1 MLNTPRILTPLPGPE
16 SEKIIRRDTGVSSP
30 SLIKEYPL
38 VIKRA
43 EGMFIEDLDGNTFL
57 DFMAGIAVNSTGHCH
72 PEVLNAIQKQSQDLL
87 HICGT
92 DFYYPAYTDLC
103 KKLQSLAPGNKD
115 WKVFLSNSGAE
126 SVDGAIKLARFHTK
140 RKHILAFEGAFHGRT
155 YGALSLTDSKPVQKN
170 GFGPFL
176 PGVYH
181 VPFGL
186 RADEIVALIKKSGL
200 ELQSLAAIFVEPI
213 LGEGGYII
221 PPDEF
226 LPQLRKMCNEYG
238 ILLVA
243 DEIQSGVGRTGK
255 FLAVEHW
262 GVIPDIITLAKGLGS
277 GMPIGAILGTD
288 EVMSW
293 PPGSHGSTFGG
304 NPVSCAASLATL
316 ALVEN
321 ELMDNARKMGPY
333 LLRRLSKLETKYKRV
348 KNIRGKGLMIAMDL
362 YQDDQPSHDA
372 AYQFEQKCFQEG
384 LLVLGCGEYSVRL
397 TPPLIVQK
405 NQIDIAVDI
414 METVLDGLADE

>member
-1 MLNTPRILTPLPGPE
+1 MLNTPRILTPLPGPK
-16 SEKIIRRDTGVSSP
+16 SEKIIKRDIGVSSP

-57 DFMAGIAVNSTGHCH
+57 DFMAGIAVTSTGHCH
-72 PEVLNAIQKQSQDLL
+72 PLVLNAIQKQSQDLL

-126 SVDGAIKLARFHTK
+126 AVDGAIKLARFHTK
-140 RKHILAFEGAFHGRT
+140 REHILAFEGAFHGRT

-200 ELQSLAAIFVEPI
+200 ELQSSLPFSLNPSWEKADIS
-213 LGEGGYII
+213 Y
-221 PPDEF
+221 PPMNF
-226 LPQLRKMCNEYG
+226 YHSC
-238 ILLVA
+238 
-243 DEIQSGVGRTGK
+243 GK
-255 FLAVEHW
+255 CA
-262 GVIPDIITLAKGLGS
+262 
-277 GMPIGAILGTD
+277 
-288 EVMSW
+288 MS
-293 PPGSHGSTFGG
+293 
-304 NPVSCAASLATL
+304 
-316 ALVEN
+316 
-321 ELMDNARKMGPY
+321 MGFY
-333 LLRRLSKLETKYKRV
+333 LLRMKYS
-348 KNIRGKGLMIAMDL
+348 
-362 YQDDQPSHDA
+362 P
-372 AYQFEQKCFQEG
+372 
-384 LLVLGCGEYSVRL
+384 
-397 TPPLIVQK
+397 
-405 NQIDIAVDI
+405 
-414 METVLDGLADE
+414 GLAVPGNFLPLSTGVLYLISSHWPKGSVLECPLVQF

>member
-1 MLNTPRILTPLPGPE
+1 MLNTPKILTPLPGPK
-16 SEKIIRRDTGVSSP
+16 SEIIIKRDTGVSSP

-43 EGMFIEDLDGNTFL
+43 KGMFIEDLDGNTFL
-57 DFMAGIAVNSTGHCH
+57 DFMAGIAVTSTGHCH
-72 PEVLNAIQKQSQDLL
+72 PEILNAIQKQSQDLL

-92 DFYYPAYTDLC
+92 DFYYSVYTDLC

-140 RKHILAFEGAFHGRT
+140 REHILAFEGAFHGRT
-155 YGALSLTDSKPVQKN
+155 YGALSLTNSKPVQKN
-170 GFGPFL
+170 GFGPLL
-176 PGVYH
+176 PGVFH

-186 RADEIVALIKKSGL
+186 QADEIVALITNSGL
-200 ELQSLAAIFVEPI
+200 KLESFAAIFVEPI

-262 GVIPDIITLAKGLGS
+262 SVTPDIITLAKGLGS

-288 EVMSW
+288 KVMSW
-293 PPGSHGSTFGG
+293 PSGSHGSTFGG

-321 ELMDNARKMGPY
+321 ELMENARKMGPY
-333 LLRRLSKLETKYKRV
+333 LLRRLSELETKYKRV

-362 YQDDQPSHDA
+362 YQDGQPSHDA
-372 AYQFEQKCFQEG
+372 AYLFEQECFQRG

-405 NQIDIAVDI
+405 SQIDIAVDI
-414 METVLDGLADE
+414 METVLGGLSNE

>member
-1 MLNTPRILTPLPGPE
+1 MLNTPKILTPLPGPE
-16 SEKIIRRDTGVSSP
+16 SEKIIKRDIGVSSP

-72 PEVLNAIQKQSQDLL
+72 PLVLNAIQKQSQDLL

-92 DFYYPAYTDLC
+92 DFYYPVYTDLC

-126 SVDGAIKLARFHTK
+126 AVDGAIKLARFHTK
-140 RKHILAFEGAFHGRT
+140 REHILAFEGAFHGRT
-155 YGALSLTDSKPVQKN
+155 YGALSLTNSKPVQKN
-170 GFGPFL
+170 GFGPLL
-176 PGVYH
+176 PGVFH

-186 RADEIVALIKKSGL
+186 QADEIVALIKKSGL
-200 ELQSLAAIFVEPI
+200 EMESFAAIFVEPI

-262 GVIPDIITLAKGLGS
+262 SVIPDIITLAKGLGS

-288 EVMSW
+288 KVMSW
-293 PPGSHGSTFGG
+293 PSGSHGSTFGG

-321 ELMDNARKMGPY
+321 ELMENARKMGPY
-333 LLRRLSKLETKYKRV
+333 LLKRLSELETKYKRV

-362 YQDDQPSHDA
+362 YQDGHPSHDA
-372 AYQFEQKCFQEG
+372 AYLFEQECFQEG

-414 METVLDGLADE
+414 METVLDGLPDE

>member
-1 MLNTPRILTPLPGPE
+1 MLNTPKILTPLPGPK
-16 SEKIIRRDTGVSSP
+16 SEIIIKRDTGVSSP

-43 EGMFIEDLDGNTFL
+43 KGMFIEDLDGNTFL
-57 DFMAGIAVNSTGHCH
+57 DFMAGIAVTSTGHCH
-72 PEVLNAIQKQSQDLL
+72 PEILNAIQKQSQDLL

-92 DFYYPAYTDLC
+92 DFYYSVYTDLC

-140 RKHILAFEGAFHGRT
+140 REHILAFEGAFHGRT
-155 YGALSLTDSKPVQKN
+155 YGALSLTNSKPVQKN
-170 GFGPFL
+170 GFGPLL
-176 PGVYH
+176 PGVFH

-186 RADEIVALIKKSGL
+186 QANEIVALIKNSGL
-200 ELQSLAAIFVEPI
+200 KLESFAAIFVEPI

-262 GVIPDIITLAKGLGS
+262 SVTPDIITLAKGLGS

-288 EVMSW
+288 KVMSW
-293 PPGSHGSTFGG
+293 PSGSHGSTFGG

-321 ELMDNARKMGPY
+321 ELMENARKMGPY
-333 LLRRLSKLETKYKRV
+333 LLRRLSELETKYKRV

-362 YQDDQPSHDA
+362 YQDGQPSHDA
-372 AYQFEQKCFQEG
+372 AYLFEQECFQRG

-405 NQIDIAVDI
+405 SQIDIAVDI
-414 METVLDGLADE
+414 METVLGGLPNE

>member
-1 MLNTPRILTPLPGPE
+1 M
-16 SEKIIRRDTGVSSP
+16 
-30 SLIKEYPL
+30 
-38 VIKRA
+38 
-43 EGMFIEDLDGNTFL
+43 
-57 DFMAGIAVNSTGHCH
+57 
-72 PEVLNAIQKQSQDLL
+72 
-87 HICGT
+87 
-92 DFYYPAYTDLC
+92 
-103 KKLQSLAPGNKD
+103 
-115 WKVFLSNSGAE
+115 
-126 SVDGAIKLARFHTK
+126 DGAIKLARFHTK
-140 RKHILAFEGAFHGRT
+140 REHILAFEGAFHGRT
-155 YGALSLTDSKPVQKN
+155 YGALSLTDSKPVQKH
-170 GFGPFL
+170 GFGPLL

-186 RADEIVALIKKSGL
+186 QADEIVALIKKSGL
-200 ELQSLAAIFVEPI
+200 ELESFAAIFVEPI
-213 LGEGGYII
+213 QGEGGYII

-226 LPQLRKMCNEYG
+226 LPQLREVCNEYG

-277 GMPIGAILGTD
+277 GMPIGSILGTD
-288 EVMSW
+288 EIMSW

-333 LLRRLSKLETKYKRV
+333 LLKRLSKLETKYKCV
-348 KNIRGKGLMIAMDL
+348 KNIRGKGLMIAIDL
-362 YQDDQPSHDA
+362 YQDEQPSHDA

-405 NQIDIAVDI
+405 SQIDIAVDI

>member
-1 MLNTPRILTPLPGPE
+1 
-16 SEKIIRRDTGVSSP
+16 
-30 SLIKEYPL
+30 
-38 VIKRA
+38 
-43 EGMFIEDLDGNTFL
+43 
-57 DFMAGIAVNSTGHCH
+57 
-72 PEVLNAIQKQSQDLL
+72 
-87 HICGT
+87 
-92 DFYYPAYTDLC
+92 
-103 KKLQSLAPGNKD
+103 
-115 WKVFLSNSGAE
+115 VFLSNSGAE

-140 RKHILAFEGAFHGRT
+140 REHILAFEGAFHGRT

-321 ELMDNARKMGPY
+321 KLMDNACKMGPY
-333 LLRRLSKLETKYKRV
+333 FLRRLSKLETKYKRV

>member
-16 SEKIIRRDTGVSSP
+16 SKRIIKRDTSVSSP

-57 DFMAGIAVNSTGHCH
+57 DFMAGIAVTSTGHCH
-72 PEVLNAIQKQSQDLL
+72 PEILNAIQKQSQDLL

-92 DFYYPAYTDLC
+92 DFYYPVYTDLC

-126 SVDGAIKLARFHTK
+126 AVDGAIKLARFHTK
-140 RKHILAFEGAFHGRT
+140 REHILAFEGAFHGRT

-200 ELQSLAAIFVEPI
+200 ELESFAAIFVEPI

-293 PPGSHGSTFGG
+293 PLGSHGSTFGG

-333 LLRRLSKLETKYKRV
+333 LLRRLSKLETKYKCV

-405 NQIDIAVDI
+405 SQIDIAVDI
-414 METVLDGLADE
+414 METVLDGLSDE

>member
-1 MLNTPRILTPLPGPE
+1 MLNKPKILTSLPGPK
-16 SEKIIRRDTGVSSP
+16 SEIIIKRDTGVSSP

-43 EGMFIEDLDGNTFL
+43 KGMFIEDLDGNTFL
-57 DFMAGIAVNSTGHCH
+57 DFMAGIAVTSTGHCH
-72 PEVLNAIQKQSQDLL
+72 PEILNAIQKQSQDLL

-92 DFYYPAYTDLC
+92 DFYYSVYTDLC

-140 RKHILAFEGAFHGRT
+140 REHILAFEGAFHGRT
-155 YGALSLTDSKPVQKN
+155 YGALSLTNSKPVQKN
-170 GFGPFL
+170 GFGPLL
-176 PGVYH
+176 PGVFH

-186 RADEIVALIKKSGL
+186 QANEIVALIKNSGL
-200 ELQSLAAIFVEPI
+200 KLESFAAIFVEPI

-262 GVIPDIITLAKGLGS
+262 SVTPDIITLAKGLGS

-288 EVMSW
+288 KVMSW
-293 PPGSHGSTFGG
+293 PSGSHGSTFGG

-321 ELMDNARKMGPY
+321 ELMENAHKMGPY
-333 LLRRLSKLETKYKRV
+333 LLRRLSELETKYKRV

-362 YQDDQPSHDA
+362 YQDGQPSHDA
-372 AYQFEQKCFQEG
+372 AYLFEQECFQRG

-405 NQIDIAVDI
+405 SQIDIAVDI
-414 METVLDGLADE
+414 METVLGGLPNE

>member
-16 SEKIIRRDTGVSSP
+16 SKRIIKRDTSVSSP

-57 DFMAGIAVNSTGHCH
+57 DFMAGIAVTSTGHCH

-126 SVDGAIKLARFHTK
+126 AVDGAIKLARFHTK
-140 RKHILAFEGAFHGRT
+140 REHILAFEGAFHGRT

-186 RADEIVALIKKSGL
+186 RADEIVALIKKIWVGT
-200 ELQSLAAIFVEPI
+200 AIPRCHF
-213 LGEGGYII
+213 
-221 PPDEF
+221 
-226 LPQLRKMCNEYG
+226 R
-238 ILLVA
+238 
-243 DEIQSGVGRTGK
+243 
-255 FLAVEHW
+255 
-262 GVIPDIITLAKGLGS
+262 
-277 GMPIGAILGTD
+277 
-288 EVMSW
+288 
-293 PPGSHGSTFGG
+293 
-304 NPVSCAASLATL
+304 
-316 ALVEN
+316 
-321 ELMDNARKMGPY
+321 
-333 LLRRLSKLETKYKRV
+333 
-348 KNIRGKGLMIAMDL
+348 
-362 YQDDQPSHDA
+362 
-372 AYQFEQKCFQEG
+372 
-384 LLVLGCGEYSVRL
+384 
-397 TPPLIVQK
+397 
-405 NQIDIAVDI
+405 
-414 METVLDGLADE
+414 

>member
-16 SEKIIRRDTGVSSP
+16 SEKIIKRDIGVSSP

-57 DFMAGIAVNSTGHCH
+57 DFMAGIAVTNTGHCH

-92 DFYYPAYTDLC
+92 DFYYPVYTDLC

-140 RKHILAFEGAFHGRT
+140 REHILAFEGAFHGRT

-170 GFGPFL
+170 GFGPLL

-186 RADEIVALIKKSGL
+186 QADEIVALIKKSGL
-200 ELQSLAAIFVEPI
+200 ELESFAAIFVEPI
-213 LGEGGYII
+213 QGEGGYII

-226 LPQLRKMCNEYG
+226 LPQLREVCNEYG

-277 GMPIGAILGTD
+277 GMPIGAILGAD
-288 EVMSW
+288 EIMSW

-333 LLRRLSKLETKYKRV
+333 LLKRLSKLETKYKCV
-348 KNIRGKGLMIAMDL
+348 KNIRGKGLMIAIDL
-362 YQDDQPSHDA
+362 YQDEQPSHDA

-405 NQIDIAVDI
+405 SQIDIAVDI

>member
-16 SEKIIRRDTGVSSP
+16 SKRIIKRDTSVSSP

-57 DFMAGIAVNSTGHCH
+57 DFMAGIAVTSTGHCH
-72 PEVLNAIQKQSQDLL
+72 PEILNAIQKQSQDLL

-92 DFYYPAYTDLC
+92 DFYYPVYTDLC
-103 KKLQSLAPGNKD
+103 KKLQSLAPGNKG

-126 SVDGAIKLARFHTK
+126 AVDGAIKLARFHTK
-140 RKHILAFEGAFHGRT
+140 REHILAFEGAFHGRT

-186 RADEIVALIKKSGL
+186 QADEIVALIKKSGL
-200 ELQSLAAIFVEPI
+200 ELESFAAIFVEPI

-226 LPQLRKMCNEYG
+226 LPQLREVCNEYG
-238 ILLVA
+238 VLLVA

-293 PPGSHGSTFGG
+293 PPGSDGSTFGG

-333 LLRRLSKLETKYKRV
+333 LLRRLSKLETKYKCV
-348 KNIRGKGLMIAMDL
+348 KNIRGKGLMIAMDV

-405 NQIDIAVDI
+405 SQIDIAVDI
-414 METVLDGLADE
+414 METVLDGLSDE